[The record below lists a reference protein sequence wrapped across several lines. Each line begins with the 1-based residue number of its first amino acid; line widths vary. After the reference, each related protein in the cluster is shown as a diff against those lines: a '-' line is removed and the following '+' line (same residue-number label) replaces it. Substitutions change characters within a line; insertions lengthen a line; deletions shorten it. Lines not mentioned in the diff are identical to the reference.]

1 MQQYYQKE
9 QLTQKKKQNNKKRGE
24 KTMVNIISNQ
34 EYNEIEKYLM
44 TISPAIESMKN
55 LPDGEKIPVKK
66 YMIFEDVKENTG
78 ETVEILSI
86 LTPDNKV
93 YSAQS
98 GTVKRSFND
107 IVNIMGDK
115 PFTIIKTSGKTKAGR
130 DFINCIL
137 DVESIA

>member
-1 MQQYYQKE
+1 MI
-9 QLTQKKKQNNKKRGE
+9 
-24 KTMVNIISNQ
+24 NIISNQ

-66 YMIFEDVKENTG
+66 YMLFEDVKENTG
-78 ETVEILSI
+78 EVVEILSI
-86 LTPDNKV
+86 LTSDNKV

-98 GTVKRSFND
+98 GTVKRSFTD

>member
-1 MQQYYQKE
+1 MI
-9 QLTQKKKQNNKKRGE
+9 
-24 KTMVNIISNQ
+24 NIISEQ
-34 EYNEIEKYLM
+34 ECNDMEYSEIEKYLM
-44 TISPAIESMKN
+44 TISPAIVSMKN
-55 LPDGEKIPVKK
+55 LADGEKIPVKK

-78 ETVEILSI
+78 EAVEILSI

-98 GTVKRSFND
+98 KTFKRSFND
-107 IVNIMGDK
+107 ITAFVGDQ

>member
-1 MQQYYQKE
+1 MI
-9 QLTQKKKQNNKKRGE
+9 
-24 KTMVNIISNQ
+24 NITTNQ

-44 TISPAIESMKN
+44 TISPAIVSMKN
-55 LPDGEKIPVKK
+55 VSDGTKIQVKK
-66 YMIFEDVKENTG
+66 YMLFQDVKENTG
-78 ETVEILSI
+78 EVVEILSI
-86 LTPDNKV
+86 LTLDNQV

-98 GTVKRSFND
+98 GTLKRSFLD
-107 IVNIMGDK
+107 IVDIMGDK

>member
-1 MQQYYQKE
+1 MI
-9 QLTQKKKQNNKKRGE
+9 
-24 KTMVNIISNQ
+24 NIISNQ

-44 TISPAIESMKN
+44 TVSPAIVSMKN
-55 LPDGEKIPVKK
+55 LQDGEKVPVKK
-66 YMIFEDVKENTG
+66 YMIFEDVKENSG
-78 ETVEILSI
+78 EVVEILSI

-98 GTVKRSFND
+98 GTLKRSFND
-107 IVNIMGDK
+107 IINIMGDK

>member
-1 MQQYYQKE
+1 MI
-9 QLTQKKKQNNKKRGE
+9 
-24 KTMVNIISNQ
+24 NIISNQ
-34 EYNEIEKYLM
+34 EYNVIEKYLM
-44 TISPAIESMKN
+44 TISPSIESMKN
-55 LPDGEKIPVKK
+55 LPDGKKIPVKK
-66 YMIFEDVKENTG
+66 YMIFQYVKENTG

-98 GTVKRSFND
+98 ATVKRSFND
-107 IVNIMGDK
+107 
-115 PFTIIKTSGKTKAGR
+115 IIKTSGKTKANR

>member
-1 MQQYYQKE
+1 MI
-9 QLTQKKKQNNKKRGE
+9 
-24 KTMVNIISNQ
+24 NIISEL

-44 TISPAIESMKN
+44 TISPSIESMKN

-66 YMIFEDVKENTG
+66 YMIFEDVKEKTG

-98 GTVKRSFND
+98 VTVKRSFND
-107 IVNIMGDK
+107 IVKIMGDK
-115 PFTIIKTSGKTKAGR
+115 PFTIIKISGKTKAGR

>member
-1 MQQYYQKE
+1 MI
-9 QLTQKKKQNNKKRGE
+9 
-24 KTMVNIISNQ
+24 NIISNQ

-66 YMIFEDVKENTG
+66 YMIFEDLKENTG
-78 ETVEILSI
+78 EKVEILSI
-86 LTPDNKV
+86 LTQDNKV

-98 GTVKRSFND
+98 ATVKRSFND
-107 IVNIMGDK
+107 IVAIMGDK
-115 PFTIIKTSGKTKAGR
+115 PFTIIKTSGKTKSNR

>member
-1 MQQYYQKE
+1 MI
-9 QLTQKKKQNNKKRGE
+9 
-24 KTMVNIISNQ
+24 NIISEQEYNDM

-44 TISPAIESMKN
+44 TISPAIVSMKN

-78 ETVEILSI
+78 EAVEILSI
-86 LTPDNKV
+86 LTSDNKV

-98 GTVKRSFND
+98 KTFKRSFND
-107 IVNIMGDK
+107 ITAIVGDQ

>member
-1 MQQYYQKE
+1 MI
-9 QLTQKKKQNNKKRGE
+9 
-24 KTMVNIISNQ
+24 NIISNQ

-55 LPDGEKIPVKK
+55 VPDNSKIQVKK
-66 YMIFEDVKENTG
+66 HMIFQDVKENTG

-98 GTVKRSFND
+98 TTVKRSFND
-107 IVNIMGDK
+107 ILNIMGDK

>member
-1 MQQYYQKE
+1 MI
-9 QLTQKKKQNNKKRGE
+9 
-24 KTMVNIISNQ
+24 NITSNQ

-44 TISPAIESMKN
+44 TISPVIESMKTV
-55 LPDGEKIPVKK
+55 PDGTKIEVKK
-66 YMIFEDVKENTG
+66 YMFFQDVKESTG
-78 ETVEILSI
+78 ESVEILSI

-115 PFTIIKTSGKTKAGR
+115 PFTIIKISGKTKAGR

>member
-1 MQQYYQKE
+1 MI
-9 QLTQKKKQNNKKRGE
+9 
-24 KTMVNIISNQ
+24 NIISNQ

-66 YMIFEDVKENTG
+66 HMIFEDVKEKTG

-86 LTPDNKV
+86 LTSDNKV

-98 GTVKRSFND
+98 ETVKRSFND
-107 IVNIMGDK
+107 IVKIMGDK

>member
-1 MQQYYQKE
+1 MI
-9 QLTQKKKQNNKKRGE
+9 
-24 KTMVNIISNQ
+24 NIISEQ

-44 TISPAIESMKN
+44 TISPAIVSMKT

-66 YMIFEDVKENTG
+66 YMIFEDEKENTG
-78 ETVEILSI
+78 DAVEILSI

-98 GTVKRSFND
+98 KTFKRSFND
-107 IVNIMGDK
+107 ITAIVGDQ